1 MQTGTNGLERA
12 PRGKPTR
19 SKRQRVMVYSPYG
32 STALQGVQQGEAR
45 GRQSGQVGQ
54 GSTRPS
60 AHTTRTSYRTCLAPK
75 GRGRGRGGRQGA
87 TCTTSMVC
95 NREGARGDT

>member
-1 MQTGTNGLERA
+1 VQIGTNGFERA
-12 PRGKPTR
+12 PRRGKPTR
-19 SKRQRVMVYSPYG
+19 SKRQRVMLYSPYG
-32 STALQGVQQGEAR
+32 STALQGIQQGQAR

-60 AHTTRTSYRTCLAPK
+60 AHTTRTPYRTSLAPK
-75 GRGRGRGGRQGA
+75 GRGRGGRQGA

-95 NREGARGDT
+95 DREGARGDT